1 MALDEQSTQISNGI
15 YSLKVNLK
23 NDIIFKTLIFCYYVI
38 FYDSYVHVVQ
48 SMPLLLGLAMP
59 TPSVASIIACNFS
72 RRLGIFPVT
81 PNAALYAIILRF
93 VKPVFEPGP

>member
-1 MALDEQSTQISNGI
+1 
-15 YSLKVNLK
+15 
-23 NDIIFKTLIFCYYVI
+23 
-38 FYDSYVHVVQ
+38 
-48 SMPLLLGLAMP
+48 MPLLLGLAMP